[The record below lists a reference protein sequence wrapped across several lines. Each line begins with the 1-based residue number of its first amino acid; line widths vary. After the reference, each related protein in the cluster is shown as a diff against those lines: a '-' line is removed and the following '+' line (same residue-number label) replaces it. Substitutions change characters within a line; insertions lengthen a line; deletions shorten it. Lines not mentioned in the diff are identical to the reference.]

1 MRGLRVVQ
9 TAPNSQSQSAVAQTA
24 MEPPLA
30 QAAAPDA
37 GRKPGIERLRLLVA
51 DDMAA
56 TNREILPRLDSDVR
70 LMRLS
75 GRALA
80 LLTAGR
86 SALNT
91 LRHMSAHATVDGE
104 CVEAL
109 GDPGGA
115 GAANLTVTGRAECG
129 ERRC

>member
-9 TAPNSQSQSAVAQTA
+9 TAPNSQSQSAVAQTS

-56 TNREILPRLDSDVR
+56 TNREILHRMDSDVR
-70 LMRLS
+70 LIPELASHLIPAGGKRIRPMLTLACARLC
-75 GRALA
+75 GHQGANAELPAARLEFIH
-80 LLTAGR
+80 TATP
-86 SALNT
+86 L
-91 LRHMSAHATVDGE
+91 H
-104 CVEAL
+104 
-109 GDPGGA
+109 
-115 GAANLTVTGRAECG
+115 
-129 ERRC
+129 